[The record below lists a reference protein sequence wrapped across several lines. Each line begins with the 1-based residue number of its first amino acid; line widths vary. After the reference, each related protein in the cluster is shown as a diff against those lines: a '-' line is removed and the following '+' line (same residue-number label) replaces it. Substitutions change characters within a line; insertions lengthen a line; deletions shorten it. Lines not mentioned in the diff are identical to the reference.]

1 MELQTALAAAR
12 EAEAA
17 EQREPKPQR
26 LAEPPDEKTQQK
38 HMLTHLPF
46 AEWCQHCVAH
56 RARQDR
62 HVRDGSVKAGGIP
75 TVSFDFAY
83 TKAVG
88 PNGEVQNTDTVIA
101 LIMVDSSTNYT
112 VCAPIK
118 GKNDFAVMVREI
130 LQFTQVLGHA
140 ECNYLCDNEPS
151 IRQVQERA
159 GRARQSLG
167 LATRSKTPAA
177 YSHGNSLCENT
188 VGRVRALLAGTL
200 MHHVQE
206 KLSTQLSTNHGLWS
220 WALRHSSWLLNRFAV
235 AHGCTPYELVY
246 QKVYQG
252 RMTEFG
258 EPAFAYTHTAL
269 KGNLK
274 WQRVLVLGKTEA
286 QDTYIVFTGSTVML
300 TRSIRRIATDWKCHL
315 GFYLHFNAPTWQSKS
330 GFGGRVIP
338 TRKTVVGKSASFA
351 PPSVPI
357 LPHPLH
363 DADAEAVKK
372 KMVEEKTEER
382 ETKAMGEQDVDAE
395 SQVTGQIGDSSANP
409 DVIAV
414 DDQGNG
420 LPSPLVISSQPV
432 RAGEVVV
439 DSVFDDDVTDASF
452 LPAMVSQVDMPHD
465 VGQAA
470 PITPPMSSMQLP
482 PTPRQPHSTRLHDDD
497 SNVEH
502 ECQEGQN
509 RTTKEAALESD
520 HAVQRVHDSNG
531 DSWLRSVCNN
541 G

>member
-1 MELQTALAAAR
+1 MREACAFYNLSQSGGKERCFKRLWEFQKRLELQTALAAAR

-17 EQREPKPQR
+17 EQREPRPQK
-26 LAEPPDEKTQQK
+26 LAEPPDEETQQK
-38 HMLTHLPF
+38 HMLTHSPF

-56 RARQDR
+56 RSRQDR

-88 PNGEVQNTDTVIA
+88 PGGDVQNTDTVIA
-101 LIMVDSSTNYT
+101 LIMVDSSTNYNRYF
-112 VCAPIK
+112 PFQ

-159 GRARQSLG
+159 VRARQFMG
-167 LATRSKTPAA
+167 LATHSKTPAA

-188 VGRVRALLAGTL
+188 VGRVRALAGTL
-200 MHHVQE
+200 MHHVKT

-220 WALRHSSWLLNRFAV
+220 WAWRHSSWLLNRFAV
-235 AHGCTPYELVY
+235 VHGCTPYELVY

-258 EPAFAYTHTAL
+258 EPAFAYTHTAV
-269 KGNLK
+269 KGNPK

-315 GFYLHFNAPTWQSKS
+315 GFYLHFNAPTWQFKS

-338 TRKTVVGKSASFA
+338 TRKTFVGKSASFA

-372 KMVEEKTEER
+372 KMAEEKTEER
-382 ETKAMGEQDVDAE
+382 ETKTMGEQDVNAE
-395 SQVTGQIGDSSANP
+395 SQVTGQIGDS
-409 DVIAV
+409 
-414 DDQGNG
+414 QT
-420 LPSPLVISSQPV
+420 SQ
-432 RAGEVVV
+432 
-439 DSVFDDDVTDASF
+439 
-452 LPAMVSQVDMPHD
+452 
-465 VGQAA
+465 
-470 PITPPMSSMQLP
+470 
-482 PTPRQPHSTRLHDDD
+482 
-497 SNVEH
+497 
-502 ECQEGQN
+502 
-509 RTTKEAALESD
+509 TT
-520 HAVQRVHDSNG
+520 Q
-531 DSWLRSVCNN
+531 
-541 G
+541 